1 MRGIVLAGGTGSRL
15 WPVTRAV
22 SKQLMPVYD
31 KPMIYYPLSTL
42 VMAGIDEILVITTP
56 EEQAAFQRLLSD
68 GSDWGLTISFAT
80 QPRPEGIAQAFLIA
94 EEFLAAG
101 SAGESVALILGDNI
115 FHGVGLG
122 TALKRMT
129 QDLDGGL
136 IFGYPVADPAA
147 YGVVEFDASGRAV
160 SIEEK
165 PARPRSRYAVPG
177 LYFYDSDVVK
187 IAASLRPSARGELE
201 ITAVNEEYLRQN
213 RLRVN
218 VLDRGTVWLDTG
230 TFSAMVQAA
239 EYVRVIEERQ
249 GLKLG
254 CVEEAAWRAGFID
267 DDQLKR
273 LAEPLRRSGY
283 GEYLLGLLDWG
294 RWGTR

>member
-56 EEQAAFQRLLSD
+56 EEQAAFQRLLGD
-68 GSDWGLTISFAT
+68 GSGWGLSISFAT

-94 EEFLAAG
+94 EEFLAG
-101 SAGESVALILGDNI
+101 GSVALILGDNI

-136 IFGYPVADPAA
+136 IFGYPVADPSA
-147 YGVVEFDASGRAV
+147 YGVVEFDAAGRAV

-165 PARPRSRYAVPG
+165 PVRPRSRYAVPG

-201 ITAVNEEYLRQN
+201 ITAVNDEYLRQS

-267 DDQLKR
+267 DNQLKS

-294 RWGTR
+294 RGGGTQ